1 MLVHQGSKG
10 KVFTCDVCGRGRLL
24 IHEKF
29 FGFQFF
35 FCSINYYK
43 QIAGFSQASQLKTH
57 MRIHTG
63 EKPYK
68 CDVCEKS
75 FSHASTLSE
84 HKNLHDEVKPFQVM
98 LILL

>member
-1 MLVHQGSKG
+1 MCRHLLVHQGSKG
-10 KVFTCDVCGRGRLL
+10 KVFTCDVCGRGRLFHSKSNCISFL
-24 IHEKF
+24 L
-29 FGFQFF
+29 
-35 FCSINYYK
+35 NYNRK
-43 QIAGFSQASQLKTH
+43 LLSGFSQASQLKTH

-84 HKNLHDEVKPFQVM
+84 HKNLHDEVKPFQVFS
-98 LILL
+98 

>member
-1 MLVHQGSKG
+1 
-10 KVFTCDVCGRGRLL
+10 VFCLN
-24 IHEKF
+24 
-29 FGFQFF
+29 
-35 FCSINYYK
+35 SIKNRK
-43 QIAGFSQASQLKTH
+43 LHSGFSQASQLKTH

-84 HKNLHDEVKPFQVM
+84 HKNLHDEVKPFQVKHFLFILTAIDSLEYFKYC
-98 LILL
+98 LIH